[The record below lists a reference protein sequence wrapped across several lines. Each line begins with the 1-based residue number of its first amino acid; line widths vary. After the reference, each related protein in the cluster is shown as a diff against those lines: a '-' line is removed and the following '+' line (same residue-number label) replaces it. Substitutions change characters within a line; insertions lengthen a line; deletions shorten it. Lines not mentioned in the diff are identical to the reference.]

1 MDPVRNPEIYER
13 ILLAGRPS
21 PGQCRF
27 TTIPKRPTKWN
38 TTPVAGKLGED
49 VRLIGGPPAEFEC
62 SFFLW
67 VDEDAGID
75 HFVEWDAWKDLLSE
89 SERTGKAVDIYHP
102 YLSGLK
108 PPIRSVV
115 IVEKSEP
122 IANGKGGS
130 TATVKFLE
138 NRTFADVK
146 GSGKVT
152 GSRAGGGAPRDKT
165 AKGTDPN
172 QDLKDEVA
180 RLTAEFQNG

>member
-1 MDPVRNPEIYER
+1 MDPVTNPEIYET
-13 ILLAGRPS
+13 ILLAGRKS
-21 PGQCRF
+21 PGQCKF
-27 TTIPKRPTKWN
+27 TTIPKRPTKWSIA
-38 TTPVAGKLGED
+38 PAQGKLGGD

-67 VDEDAGID
+67 IEDGVSN
-75 HFVEWDAWKDLLSE
+75 FPEWDDWKPLLSE
-89 SERTGKAVDIYHP
+89 SERTGKAIDIYHP
-102 YLSGLK
+102 YLAGLD

-115 IVEKSEP
+115 VQEKSEP
-122 IANGKGGS
+122 IADGKGGA

-138 NRTFADVK
+138 NRTFVDVK
-146 GSGKVT
+146 GSGKVN

-180 RLTAEFQNG
+180 ALTAEFKNG